1 MRKPNMTQTLL
12 FILVVGIG
20 LFYAVKYGN
29 KAKKDIAEYQQTGKK
44 TEQNHY
50 VEMRKMAFSVTA
62 EQLGLN
68 PIAKDKVYGIVSEM
82 DMEGTTV
89 TVVTF
94 LTGDTSVYM
103 SSGAIIIGAGQHESV
118 KKVVTKYVENGQKY
132 LDKATKAE
140 KTDLPNSGMTN
151 FNFLTENGVYT
162 ISQSLSGL
170 ESGKSEF
177 SNLFTE
183 LNKVITEVRLKSEK

>member
-1 MRKPNMTQTLL
+1 MTQTFLL
-12 FILVVGIG
+12 ILVIGIG
-20 LFYAVKYGN
+20 LFYANKHGN
-29 KAKKDIAEYQQTGKK
+29 KSKKDIAEYQQVGKK

-50 VEMRKMAFSVTA
+50 AEMRKMAFSVTA

-68 PIAKDKVYGIVSEM
+68 TIEKDKVYGIVSEM

-94 LTGDTSVYM
+94 LTGDTSIYM
-103 SSGAIIIGAGQHESV
+103 SSGAIIIGAGQHEST
-118 KKVVTKYVENGQKY
+118 KKVVTKFVENGQKY
-132 LDKATKAE
+132 LDKATKT
-140 KTDLPNSGMTN
+140 KKMDLPKSGMTN
-151 FNFLTENGVYT
+151 FNFLTENGSYI

-177 SNLFTE
+177 SNLFAE